1 MIIKTINLIII
12 LNFLVSSVGLFG
24 VFINRNNLLLIL
36 IAIELI
42 FLGVN
47 LNFILISIYLD
58 DIIGQIFVF
67 FILTI
72 VAGES
77 AIALSLF
84 TIIYKFRKT
93 ISMINIQEYFI
104 NKI

>member
-1 MIIKTINLIII
+1 MIII

-24 VFINRNNLLLIL
+24 IFINKNNLLLIL

>member
-1 MIIKTINLIII
+1 MVI
-12 LNFLVSSVGLFG
+12 LNFLVSSIGLFG
-24 VFINRNNLLLIL
+24 IFINKNNLLLIL

-58 DIIGQIFVF
+58 DILGQIFVF

-72 VAGES
+72 IAGES

-84 TIIYKFRKT
+84 TIIYKLRKT
-93 ISMINIQEYFI
+93 ISMINTQEYFF
-104 NKI
+104 NKL

>member
-24 VFINRNNLLLIL
+24 IFINKNNLLLIL

>member
-1 MIIKTINLIII
+1 MVI
-12 LNFLVSSVGLFG
+12 LNFLVSSIGLFG
-24 VFINRNNLLLIL
+24 IFINKNNLLLIL
-36 IAIELI
+36 IAMELI
-42 FLGVN
+42 FLGIN
-47 LNFILISIYLD
+47 INFILISIYLD

-84 TIIYKFRKT
+84 TIIYKFRKS
-93 ISMINIQEYFI
+93 ISIINMQEYFF
-104 NKI
+104 NKL

>member
-1 MIIKTINLIII
+1 MIII

>member
-1 MIIKTINLIII
+1 LIIKTINLIII

-24 VFINRNNLLLIL
+24 IFINKNNLLLIL